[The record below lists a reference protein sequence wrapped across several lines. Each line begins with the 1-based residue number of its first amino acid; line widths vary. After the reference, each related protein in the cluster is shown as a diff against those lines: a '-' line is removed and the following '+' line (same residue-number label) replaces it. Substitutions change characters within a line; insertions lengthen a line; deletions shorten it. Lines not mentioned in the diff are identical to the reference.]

1 MIGKPWLLSILSGI
15 IAIIIYHFSISK
27 IQDNNSNNNSSNG
40 NKLWSKIN
48 KSNTKTYLGVFIIV
62 ALLVYGSFMISI
74 STGECKLIEQNV
86 EIQTG
91 GRPPF

>member
-15 IAIIIYHFSISK
+15 IAIIIYHFSLSK
-27 IQDNNSNNNSSNG
+27 IQDNNSTNNSSNG
-40 NKLWSKIN
+40 NKLWGQIN

-74 STGECKLIEQNV
+74 STGECKLIEQNI